1 MKKKKPYSKPILT
14 KYGTVKDVYNGPSCK
29 AIMTQGADK

>member
-1 MKKKKPYSKPILT
+1 MKKKKPYSKPVLN

-29 AIMTQGADK
+29 SVMNQAADK